1 MRRWSLVL
9 LVAALWV
16 AQPASA
22 QRRGGSS
29 QQQSRAQLEQ
39 RLREDFEERVRE
51 RLGLTEEQARNLSNA
66 VLEFQQE
73 RLELQR
79 RESALKQRLER
90 QGTGRRGG
98 AMLAD
103 DQAREVLREM
113 RALQNDE
120 TDLFNREHDRL
131 LQLLTPG
138 QLVGYYLLREQFAES
153 LRRVRGSGRS

>member
-1 MRRWSLVL
+1 VKRLSLIVL
-9 LVAALWV
+9 IAVLAL

-29 QQQSRAQLEQ
+29 QPSRAELER

-73 RLELQR
+73 RLDLQR
-79 RESALKQRLER
+79 RESALRQRLER

-98 AMLAD
+98 ALLAD
-103 DQAREVLREM
+103 DQARDVLREM

-120 TDLFNREHDRL
+120 TSLFNREHDRL
-131 LQLLTPG
+131 LELLTPG
-138 QLVGYYLLREQFAES
+138 QLVSYYLLREQFAES
-153 LRRVRGSGRS
+153 LRRVRGSERS

>member
-1 MRRWSLVL
+1 MTRLALLL
-9 LVAALWV
+9 LVAALTV

-22 QRRGGSS
+22 QRRGNS
-29 QQQSRAQLEQ
+29 QPSRAQLEQ

-51 RLGLTEEQARNLSNA
+51 RLGLTDEQARNLSNA

-98 AMLAD
+98 ALLAD
-103 DQAREVLREM
+103 DQARDVLREM

-120 TDLFNREHDRL
+120 TSLFNREHDRL
-131 LQLLTPG
+131 LQLLTPA
-138 QLVGYYLLREQFAES
+138 QLVSYYLLREQFAES
-153 LRRVRGSGRS
+153 LRRVRGSDRS